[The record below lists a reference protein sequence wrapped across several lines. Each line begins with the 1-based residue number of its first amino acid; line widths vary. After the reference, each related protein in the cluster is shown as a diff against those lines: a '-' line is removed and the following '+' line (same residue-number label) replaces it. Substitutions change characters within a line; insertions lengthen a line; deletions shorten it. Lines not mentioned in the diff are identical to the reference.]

1 MDFKKIIFYTL
12 CLLTVVFQEML
23 YSCYIKIP
31 LQINS
36 ILIFPNYRLTGV
48 AVPAMLRVIVT
59 ESGIIA

>member
-36 ILIFPNYRLTGV
+36 ILIFPIIDNRV
-48 AVPAMLRVIVT
+48 AVPAMLRVMVT
-59 ESGIIA
+59 GSGIIA